1 MQYLSSKS
9 KKKVISQRKRLGI
22 FAYVKKKQY
31 LCTLFRVI
39 ILTRASKWYV
49 SGCVRSPLREEKQ
62 VNKNKVKQTKLLT
75 KTSYNANNS
84 TIS

>member
-1 MQYLSSKS
+1 MQYPSSKS
-9 KKKVISQRKRLGI
+9 EKKVISQRKRLGI

-49 SGCVRSPLREEKQ
+49 PGCVRNL
-62 VNKNKVKQTKLLT
+62 
-75 KTSYNANNS
+75 
-84 TIS
+84 